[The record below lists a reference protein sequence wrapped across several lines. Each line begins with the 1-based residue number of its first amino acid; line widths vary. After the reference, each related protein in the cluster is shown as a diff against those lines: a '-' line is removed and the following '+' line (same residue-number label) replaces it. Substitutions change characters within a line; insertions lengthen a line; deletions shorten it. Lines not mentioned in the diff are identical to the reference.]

1 MSNSF
6 SGKFQFIT
14 LWIQEIPCRFE
25 VYYLETNSLVYVH
38 KKEYHVCFLQSST
51 TSIGIKVSTYP
62 GLMVNWQDGDHHNND
77 GGNDVDNAI
86 LTRAEFFEF
95 WKEACDE
102 NQQFL
107 ERS

>member
-1 MSNSF
+1 MFF
-6 SGKFQFIT
+6 SGGFQFIS
-14 LWIQEIPCRFE
+14 LWIQGTPREFE
-25 VYYLETNSLVYVH
+25 VYYLETNNLVSVYQ
-38 KKEYHVCFLQSST
+38 KEYHVCFLQSST

-77 GGNDVDNAI
+77 GGNDVDNAV